1 MINLVASL
9 MYFLAMCIHLNR
21 FLHRSTT
28 EREIKRKENGKVP
41 LLDAAPREGF
51 GRSALRHKLRVEPLC
66 HQHCVYHVVS
76 FDTTGSHS
84 SHAKHGDSFA
94 KDELGSILE
103 DFSCVRV
110 LTKLSFA

>member
-41 LLDAAPREGF
+41 LLDAALEKVSVEVHFVINFVSSLCVISIVCTAWLVLVHLAATLAMRNMAI
-51 GRSALRHKLRVEPLC
+51 ALRRTNLA
-66 HQHCVYHVVS
+66 VV
-76 FDTTGSHS
+76 
-84 SHAKHGDSFA
+84 
-94 KDELGSILE
+94 
-103 DFSCVRV
+103 
-110 LTKLSFA
+110 